1 MKNKNKK
8 FGGTIKDWQI
18 HTLSLKQED
27 IDKLY
32 PNEGLQPLIMTGTV
46 VEDKLG
52 RWAPGHHMRSSL
64 IKKIDR
70 QKGEIETRNTIYK
83 LEGKEG
89 TDIFPDIG
97 NAVLSIFY

>member
-1 MKNKNKK
+1 MKNKKKK

-18 HTLSLKQED
+18 HTLSIKPED
-27 IDKLY
+27 INKLY
-32 PNEGLQPLIMTGTV
+32 PGEELQPLIMTGTV

-52 RWAPGHHMRSSL
+52 RWKPGYHMRSSL
-64 IKKIDR
+64 IKKIDK

-89 TDIFPDIG
+89 TDVFPDMG
-97 NAVLSIFY
+97 DAVLNIFY